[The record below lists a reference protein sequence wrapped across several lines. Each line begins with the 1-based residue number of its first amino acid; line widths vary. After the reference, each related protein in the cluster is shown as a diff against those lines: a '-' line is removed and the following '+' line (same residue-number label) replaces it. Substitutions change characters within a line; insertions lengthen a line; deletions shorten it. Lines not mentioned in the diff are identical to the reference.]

1 MDCPLGSNSERDMI
15 NKRICVLCIL
25 LLLLQNIFAHDKQEM
40 EILILL
46 ENNSNSTLQLY
57 KGLIPK
63 SHDDSAILNKDLYN
77 ALISMDR
84 KIKKARYIFINNV
97 EKACV
102 IDGEYKVEYLLTGK
116 KYEIQ
121 NNYWMYE
128 SRSGKFY
135 RCDVLNELRI
145 IYDCY
150 NYSNFYSKYYSQD
163 TLNIADC
170 KNINFIKWLFTHETD
185 IQIKDK
191 SIEIIEKQYPK
202 GIPIKI
208 EQLPYYYTIK
218 ISNEEY
224 NQYKKDYKKSS
235 NWKIFNNGEISF
247 RLITKF
253 ELCCVIKE
261 NELIFGFGNLDI
273 IHP

>member
-1 MDCPLGSNSERDMI
+1 MI

-128 SRSGKFY
+128 SKSGKFY

-185 IQIKDK
+185 VQIKDK